1 MTEGKI
7 YSIVFPIFTLLD
19 PIALFRII
27 GNQLNSSASVTMRFI
42 YKIVQRGGNETLLT
56 GVVNNSAE
64 QKVGINRQD

>member
-27 GNQLNSSASVTMRFI
+27 GTSEKGTNLI
-42 YKIVQRGGNETLLT
+42 HLL
-56 GVVNNSAE
+56 V
-64 QKVGINRQD
+64 